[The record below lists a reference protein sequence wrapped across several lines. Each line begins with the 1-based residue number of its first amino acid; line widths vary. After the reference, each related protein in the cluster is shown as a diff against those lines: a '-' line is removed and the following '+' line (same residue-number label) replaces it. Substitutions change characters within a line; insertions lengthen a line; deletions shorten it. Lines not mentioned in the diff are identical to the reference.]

1 MNKGQKGITNF
12 SNERYNKSKLK
23 EKVPLYSLFET
34 IDDTVFEVFNR

>member
-1 MNKGQKGITNF
+1 MNKGQNGITNF